1 MALETAP
8 VAVKAAL
15 VVAGGQA
22 LAVTVL
28 AFMGLLA
35 SSDRSVS
42 LPLFIF
48 FLMVAASLLAGI
60 FALAKKRPFGRSL
73 VLVWQLFALIIGVQS
88 ALSGFLI
95 YGLVMAVTGGFTL
108 LLLFSRSTLD
118 YLASGPENPTAGR
131 A

>member
-8 VAVKAAL
+8 AAVKAVL
-15 VVAGGQA
+15 GVAGGQA
-22 LAVTVL
+22 LAVLAL

-48 FLMVAASLLAGI
+48 FLMVAASLLVGI

-118 YLASGPENPTAGR
+118 YLASGAAGPSAGR
-131 A
+131 P

>member
-88 ALSGFLI
+88 ALSGILI

-118 YLASGPENPTAGR
+118 YLASGPETPTAGR